1 MRARIVLI
9 CVSFLLVS
17 CLSSCYTEWMPTE
30 GIWYCQELQMQIS
43 FEENESFVVID
54 NQKVACACLNDRGS
68 AWFFVLIQGKND
80 RYPVGTEVFSA
91 KHVQLSKNEF
101 IVSEEHTGQ
110 QYVFTRVPQQ

>member
-1 MRARIVLI
+1 MVLRQRILYKIMGLPYLPLPTILVTPVLVFMQNTSLFLSVMTSMNSKRRTFMRARIVLI

-54 NQKVACACLNDRGS
+54 N
-68 AWFFVLIQGKND
+68 
-80 RYPVGTEVFSA
+80 
-91 KHVQLSKNEF
+91 LS
-101 IVSEEHTGQ
+101 GQ
-110 QYVFTRVPQQ
+110 HRL